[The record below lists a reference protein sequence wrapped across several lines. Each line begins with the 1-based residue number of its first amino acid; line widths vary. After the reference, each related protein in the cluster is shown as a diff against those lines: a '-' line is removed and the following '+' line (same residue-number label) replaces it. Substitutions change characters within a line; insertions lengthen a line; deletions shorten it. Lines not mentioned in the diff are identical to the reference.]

1 MDNKIK
7 LLSVNTGSI
16 GTVAIQTEKREL
28 DPQDPQLK
36 TVILSELNRMG
47 KQSHVLIKY
56 KGKLWKA
63 LHTAARGES
72 KDYLKVEVNYH
83 PLAGKF

>member
-16 GTVAIQTEKREL
+16 GVVDVQAEKREM
-28 DPQDPQLK
+28 DPHDPLLK
-36 TVILSELNRMG
+36 TVILTELNRMG

-63 LHTAARGES
+63 NHMAARGES
-72 KDYLKVEVNYH
+72 KDYHKTEIKYH
-83 PLAGKF
+83 PLANRL